1 MRPIHRGDAPQTYE
15 RYQEAIGDLE
25 ERLGSYCSYCERRL
39 PVSLA
44 VEHVTPKS
52 VVPTLETT
60 WSNFLLGCTNC
71 NSVKGA
77 RETNAADF
85 LWPDRDNTLSAFR
98 YRAGGIVETAP
109 VLDADARPLAEKLRD
124 LVGLDRHP
132 LAPRGRRPARRD
144 KRWKDREQ
152 VWALAEGQKA
162 TLTDFPEAVR
172 PAARTLILDTA
183 AGYGFFSVWMT
194 VFADDREIRRGLIAR
209 MAGTALD
216 CFDAEGLPVPR
227 PNGRI

>member
-1 MRPIHRGDAPQTYE
+1 MRPIHRGEAPRTYE

-52 VVPTLETT
+52 VVPALETT

-71 NSVKGA
+71 NSVKSDK
-77 RETNAADF
+77 ETNAADF
-85 LWPDRDNTLSAFR
+85 LWPDRDNTLRAFR
-98 YRAGGIVETAP
+98 YSAGGIVGTAP
-109 VLDADARPLAEKLRD
+109 ALDAEAKPLADKLRD

-152 VWALAEGQKA
+152 VWATAERQKA
-162 TLTDFPEAVR
+162 TLASLPEVVR
-172 PAARTLILDTA
+172 PAVRTLILDTA
-183 AGYGFFSVWMT
+183 TGYGFFSVWMA
-194 VFADDREIRRGLIAR
+194 VFADDRDIRLGLIER
-209 MAGTALD
+209 MTGTAAD
-216 CFDAEGLPVPR
+216 CFDADGLPVAR
-227 PNGRI
+227 PDGRI